1 MQEFSKLLLKGNHC
15 FSGYSIRTKST
26 SWSGPGFASSSLSQ
40 MTGSV
45 MVNLGLQ
52 CSQCVFGCPCP
63 LLFTSAAGEL
73 CILICC
79 ACCCFKIFVILK
91 SELGSRVLSF
101 GLRSPT

>member
-52 CSQCVFGCPCP
+52 HCLVALALCSLP
-63 LLFTSAAGEL
+63 LL
-73 CILICC
+73 
-79 ACCCFKIFVILK
+79 
-91 SELGSRVLSF
+91 LGSCAS
-101 GLRSPT
+101 